1 MTSSPSDDD
10 SSLSFF
16 VSLACLDLVFPF
28 FWPPPAGDAPVPVAE
43 AFGVLDD
50 PAAGDAVWGEVREL
64 DELDLLLTEA
74 DPRWAGLGGRG
85 GASSA
90 RSGSDF
96 GFIERSTEYEAWDN
110 D

>member
-1 MTSSPSDDD
+1 M
-10 SSLSFF
+10 
-16 VSLACLDLVFPF
+16 
-28 FWPPPAGDAPVPVAE
+28 
-43 AFGVLDD
+43 
-50 PAAGDAVWGEVREL
+50 REL

-96 GFIERSTEYEAWDN
+96 GFIERSTKYEA
-110 D
+110 